1 MKPNNPFVISGITI
15 AECDK
20 FVSKFKGGGGM
31 KKLVIIGGTS
41 LVFKAPVGMII
52 SVQ

>member
-20 FVSKFKGGGGM
+20 FVSKFKGGGM